1 MEFLYHLT
9 TEKGLKGILNDMEI
23 RPTPTRLPASQ
34 IEILY
39 EGNYIFF
46 AESVEICKKLSP
58 CVMGELIS
66 NSYKNKIFKN
76 MGKLLEKN
84 AYCKF
89 IDVVPTFFVLK
100 IPINWIGET
109 KKRKN
114 MGYTEYLHYGS
125 LKLPEKPEI
134 LTVVLPSYKELIRIK
149 NI

>member
-1 MEFLYHLT
+1 
-9 TEKGLKGILNDMEI
+9 MEI
-23 RPTPTRLPASQ
+23 RPTPTRLPVSQ

-58 CVMGELIS
+58 CVIGEILLK
-66 NSYKNKIFKN
+66 SYQNRILKN
-76 MGKLLEKN
+76 MEKLLEKN
-84 AYCKF
+84 AYYKL

-134 LTVVLPSYKELIRIK
+134 LTVVLPSHKKLIRIE